1 MELKAIEQL
10 LEKYL
15 EAETSV
21 QEEAALNAYFA
32 SNEVAPHLQ
41 EYAPMF
47 AYFSASRMEGYSGER
62 GLRQAQPDTNEVLQ
76 EDLQDQKRNGVV
88 NLSLSKANR
97 RKVYSW
103 VAVAASIVLMA
114 GVFLQEQSGVSE
126 FGSYED
132 PEVAMEETKR
142 ALDMVSQLMNS
153 GNDNLV
159 HLNEFNNTKNKLLK

>member
-1 MELKAIEQL
+1 MELNAIEQL

-15 EAETSV
+15 EAETSI
-21 QEEAALNAYFA
+21 QEEAALKAYFA

-41 EYAPMF
+41 EYLPMF
-47 AYFSASRMEGYSGER
+47 GYFSASKEETYTGEI
-62 GLRQAQPDTNEVLQ
+62 L
-76 EDLQDQKRNGVV
+76 LQDKPQAEEDRKVV
-88 NLSLSKANR
+88 SLNPAQANR
-97 RKVYSW
+97 KKVYSW
-103 VAVAASIVLMA
+103 VAVAASIVIMA
-114 GVFLQEQSGVSE
+114 GVFFQEQQGVSE

>member
-15 EAETSV
+15 EAETSI
-21 QEEAALNAYFA
+21 QEEAALKAYFA
-32 SNEVAPHLQ
+32 SREVAPHLQ
-41 EYAPMF
+41 EYVPMF
-47 AYFSASRMEGYSGER
+47 AYFSASKEEKFSGKM
-62 GLRQAQPDTNEVLQ
+62 LPQ
-76 EDLQDQKRNGVV
+76 EDSEIA
-88 NLSLSKANR
+88 SLNPSEGNR

-103 VAVAASIVLMA
+103 VAVAASIVIMA
-114 GVFLQEQSGVSE
+114 GVFLQEQTGVSE

-159 HLNEFNNTKNKLLK
+159 HLNEFNNTKNKILK

>member
-15 EAETSV
+15 EAETSI
-21 QEEAALNAYFA
+21 QEEAQLKAYFA
-32 SNEVAPHLQ
+32 SKEVALHLQ

-47 AYFSASRMEGYSGER
+47 AYFGASKEEKYVGKM
-62 GLRQAQPDTNEVLQ
+62 LQQ
-76 EDLQDQKRNGVV
+76 EDSIV
-88 NLSLSKANR
+88 SLNPSDGNR

-103 VAVAASIVLMA
+103 VAVAASIVIMA
-114 GVFLQEQSGVSE
+114 GVFLQEQTGVSE

-159 HLNEFNNTKNKLLK
+159 HLNEFNNTKNKILK

>member
-15 EAETSV
+15 EAETSI
-21 QEEAALNAYFA
+21 QEEAELKAYFA
-32 SNEVAPHLQ
+32 SGEVAPHLQ
-41 EYAPMF
+41 EYVPMF
-47 AYFSASRMEGYSGER
+47 AYFSVSKEESYTGER
-62 GLRQAQPDTNEVLQ
+62 GLRQAQPDLLGKNNAVS
-76 EDLQDQKRNGVV
+76 
-88 NLSLSKANR
+88 LSLSKAMSRANR

-103 VAVAASIVLMA
+103 VAVAASIVIMA
-114 GVFLQEQSGVSE
+114 GVFFQQQPGVSE

-142 ALDMVSQLMNS
+142 ALDMVSKLMNS

-159 HLNEFNNTKNKLLK
+159 YLNEFNNTKDKLLK